1 MGRASRATMLSSRVS
16 TLSDEVRPAK
26 RPASWGAELPEDP
39 IFCSQ
44 VTTPVPAAQPGGARP
59 AGSRRV
65 SQRKVRPST
74 CGGDVSNSSPKGNAE
89 GPIGKQLEQPK
100 GRYNILAA
108 LGVKLPER
116 QPDRTGR
123 ADAPKQ
129 TWLWQKPPQ
138 QQHQEEQ
145 QFKLPN
151 QQQKQLQIQVQQ
163 QQKNDPQKN
172 HKLQL
177 FKHEARD
184 SKRKSKKQKEKL
196 QVPEQL
202 SLASNVVEGVVERRV
217 DNDAHQDSSGSGS
230 FQVWLRTP
238 ARVLQVHFTGSAARA
253 FSSSLGLCEGGRVRF
268 EGFKTAPESPENVKE
283 LHFHDVRQGVR
294 VSVLEAPSKSGHI
307 KELQDLKQAAQG
319 QAPVDVEAAV
329 EAVGE
334 LEHCELALEPG
345 EFVSTR
351 SLWLR
356 CAGADQV
363 CRWRLWA
370 SQAERHGHDL
380 MGQRILIR
388 GTRVHEVKGLCEL
401 TGSAKVERLALQ
413 CIQV

>member
-329 EAVGE
+329 EAVG
-334 LEHCELALEPG
+334 
-345 EFVSTR
+345 
-351 SLWLR
+351 
-356 CAGADQV
+356 
-363 CRWRLWA
+363 
-370 SQAERHGHDL
+370 
-380 MGQRILIR
+380 
-388 GTRVHEVKGLCEL
+388 
-401 TGSAKVERLALQ
+401 
-413 CIQV
+413 